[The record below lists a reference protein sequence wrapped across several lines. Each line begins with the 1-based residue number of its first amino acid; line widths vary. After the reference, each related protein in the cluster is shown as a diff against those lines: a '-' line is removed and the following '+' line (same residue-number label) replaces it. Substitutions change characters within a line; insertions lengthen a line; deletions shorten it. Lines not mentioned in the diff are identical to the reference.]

1 MSEHHDGRRPR
12 PILRW
17 TFEGLAALLG
27 AALGFDFGAQVG
39 GIALGVLAAAC
50 GAAFCVMM
58 VGGVAECLVRA
69 PGQDRGTR

>member
-1 MSEHHDGRRPR
+1 MEDERRGRQPR

-17 TFEGLAALLG
+17 TIEGAAALLG
-27 AALGFDFGAQVG
+27 AALGFDFGVQVG

-58 VGGVAECLVRA
+58 VGGVVERLVR
-69 PGQDRGTR
+69 PPRQDRGAG

>member
-1 MSEHHDGRRPR
+1 MNDERGARRRR

-17 TFEGLAALLG
+17 TIEALAALLG
-27 AALGFDFGAQVG
+27 AALGFDFGAQIG

-58 VGGVAECLVRA
+58 VGGVAERLVRA
-69 PGQDRGTR
+69 PDQDRGTR